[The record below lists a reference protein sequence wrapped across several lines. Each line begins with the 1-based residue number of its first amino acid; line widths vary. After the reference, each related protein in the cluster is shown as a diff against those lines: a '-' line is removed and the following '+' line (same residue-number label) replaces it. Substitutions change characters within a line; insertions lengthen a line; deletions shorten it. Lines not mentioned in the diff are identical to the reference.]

1 MKKSAMIVA
10 AAGLASA
17 LQAAPL
23 ESITFTN
30 VPSIGRQ
37 GNALNEIRTW
47 TPTAAGNVA
56 KITVTGN
63 LQRNAVNNITNTW
76 SSQAMIL
83 VTPPGGAPQ
92 FIIQPFTSTANM
104 AAPAGQN
111 VPAGSFTVPVGP
123 AIAANA
129 GEWSFRFFESS
140 WEGLAASVP
149 DATWTTL
156 TLTMDDAP
164 VALQALPVFVP
175 STIEYTFDNVTCDV
189 PWNAPVDTHNF
200 VAFTPTSSNIVDTVV
215 VSGIATGTSLDG
227 AANAFG
233 INVGNTQYNI
243 TPTRSMLIRVKP
255 PVHPTLGGGFR
266 SNRYAVNP
274 VGAASSTSL
283 QWSPVAIAAVDT
295 TVEPAG
301 SLNPAIPANTGEW
314 KVEFL
319 SNLSSATTA
328 AFKSTWNKVRVN
340 LVQGAPPASAENVV
354 LVHGA
359 TVTKTGTF
367 AAVGETKW
375 YKFTVGATTISR
387 TTGTAL
393 DLGMTGTSLTPEND
407 TCMAVY
413 NSGGAV
419 SATSFNTG
427 PGFLPQISF
436 GQGIRNPDGLPTDAD
451 PGLPFDGANPGR
463 SPSAAGGNYRPDLTA
478 GQTYYV
484 AVCNGDDGVIFQA
497 GLFAINPTTETNVGN
512 YQVNFR
518 SWLNSNSAPF
528 DVPPSTDLGTI
539 GGPIVT
545 TTATLD
551 AQKRYKWF
559 KFTLPADAND
569 TTGKYVDIDTVPTP
583 APMNDT
589 NIAVYTSTGALA
601 GLNDDINAWTAGVN
615 DTGGNSALSFGS
627 ATPSRDYS
635 AINADL
641 EAYPGD
647 GSDGYL
653 AAGTYYIQVS
663 MCCATYSNSRFWA
676 INDYVTG
683 LGNGDI
689 VLNFRNNYPALP
701 TQCSPADV
709 GVQGGGPGHDN
720 LLNNNDFIAFIDLF
734 FASAPAA
741 DLGSQGGVQGAD
753 GQWNNND
760 FIVFIDYFFNDT
772 ALCQG

>member
-10 AAGLASA
+10 VAGLASA

-47 TPTAAGNVA
+47 TPTATGNVA
-56 KITVTGN
+56 KITVSGN
-63 LQRNAVNNITNTW
+63 LLRNTVANITNTW

-83 VTPPGGAPQ
+83 VTPPGGGAQ
-92 FIIQPFTSTANM
+92 FIIQPFTGTANM
-104 AAPAGQN
+104 AAAGGSN
-111 VPAGSFTVPVGP
+111 VAAGAFTVPVGP
-123 AIAANA
+123 AIAANT
-129 GEWSFRFFESS
+129 GEWSFRFFEAS
-140 WEGLAASVP
+140 WEGLAASVA
-149 DATWTTL
+149 DASWTTL
-156 TLTMDDAP
+156 TLTMDDEA
-164 VALQALPVFVP
+164 VALQDLPVFVP
-175 STIEYTFDNVTCDV
+175 STIEYTFNNVTCDV

-200 VAFTPTSSNIVDTVV
+200 VAFTPTSSNVVDTVV
-215 VSGIATGTSLDG
+215 VSGIATGTSLEG
-227 AANAFG
+227 AANTFN
-233 INVGNTQYNI
+233 INVGNATYNI

-266 SNRYAVNP
+266 TARYAVNP
-274 VGAASSTSL
+274 IGAASSTSL
-283 QWSPVAIAAVDT
+283 QWSPVAIAGVDT
-295 TVEPAG
+295 TVEPVG
-301 SLNPAIPANTGEW
+301 STNPAIPANTGEW

-328 AFKSTWNKVRVN
+328 AFKSTWNTVRVN
-340 LVQGAPPASAENVV
+340 LVQGAAPASAELVT
-354 LVHGA
+354 LVHGS

-375 YKFTVGATTISR
+375 YKFTVGTTAISR

-419 SATSFNTG
+419 HATSFNTG
-427 PGFLPQISF
+427 PGALPQISF

-463 SPSAAGGNYRPDLTA
+463 SPVAAGGNYRPDLLA
-478 GQTYYV
+478 NNTYYV

-497 GLFAINPTTETNVGN
+497 GLFAINPTTETNVGTYN
-512 YQVNFR
+512 VNFR
-518 SWLNSNSAPF
+518 SWLTTNTAPF
-528 DVPPSTDLGTI
+528 DVPPATDLGTV
-539 GGPIVT
+539 GGPIM
-545 TTATLD
+545 TTAATLTD
-551 AQKRYKWF
+551 NLRYKWF
-559 KFTLPADAND
+559 TFTLTEGAND
-569 TTGKYVDIDTVPTP
+569 TTGKYLDIDTVPTP

-589 NIAVYTSTGALA
+589 NIAVYDSAGGLI
-601 GLNDDINAWTAGVN
+601 GLNDDINTWTAAN
-615 DTGGNSALSFGS
+615 PLGGNSALSFGS

-635 AINADL
+635 AISADL

-663 MCCATYSNSRFWA
+663 MCCATYSNNRFWA
-676 INDYVTG
+676 INDYVTN
-683 LGNGDI
+683 LGAGDI
-689 VLNFRNNYPALP
+689 VLNLRNNYDALP

-709 GVQGGGPGHDN
+709 GVQGGGPGQDN

-772 ALCQG
+772 ALCTG